1 MAILKKLGKYE
12 LLKKLGEG
20 ASSTVYLGRDPFA
33 QRQVAIKVATPEAL
47 SNPKTGKLYTHLF
60 LNEASLVGKLRHPHI
75 TQIYD
80 AVVSEKLCYIVMEY
94 VAGGTLE
101 EHATLGHLLAVDR
114 VIELIF
120 KCTRALAFAHR
131 IGLTH
136 RDIKP
141 ANLLL
146 TADSEIKISDF
157 GAAINNQN
165 DRTQVSAIGSPA
177 YMSPEQI
184 LELPL
189 DQRTDIYSLGV
200 VMFQLLTGRLPFEAS
215 NQFNMI
221 NQIMHDDAPK
231 PSALRP
237 KLPPMLDAIVGKA
250 MCKDRDARYQTWEA
264 FARDLAEA
272 VRNHQRLAPSAEFAD
287 TEKFDTL
294 RALPFF
300 TKFSDVEI
308 WETLRFSQWQHVAPG
323 TVIMH
328 DGEAGDFFCFLAAGQ
343 LQVSKA
349 GKALSILTQG
359 ECFGEMAAINPQN
372 PLRSADVAALGPVD
386 IITVRGEA
394 LQQASEGCR
403 MRFYESFLKVMASRL
418 ISANQR
424 EISF

>member
-1 MAILKKLGKYE
+1 
-12 LLKKLGEG
+12 
-20 ASSTVYLGRDPFA
+20 
-33 QRQVAIKVATPEAL
+33 
-47 SNPKTGKLYTHLF
+47 
-60 LNEASLVGKLRHPHI
+60 
-75 TQIYD
+75 
-80 AVVSEKLCYIVMEY
+80 
-94 VAGGTLE
+94 
-101 EHATLGHLLAVDR
+101 
-114 VIELIF
+114 
-120 KCTRALAFAHR
+120 
-131 IGLTH
+131 
-136 RDIKP
+136 
-141 ANLLL
+141 
-146 TADSEIKISDF
+146 
-157 GAAINNQN
+157 
-165 DRTQVSAIGSPA
+165 
-177 YMSPEQI
+177 
-184 LELPL
+184 
-189 DQRTDIYSLGV
+189 
-200 VMFQLLTGRLPFEAS
+200 
-215 NQFNMI
+215 
-221 NQIMHDDAPK
+221 
-231 PSALRP
+231 
-237 KLPPMLDAIVGKA
+237 MLDAIVGKA

-272 VRNHQRLAPSAEFAD
+272 VRSHQRLAPSAEFAD

-359 ECFGEMAAINPQN
+359 EWFGEMAAINPQN

-403 MRFYESFLKVMASRL
+403 MRFYESFLKVMATRL